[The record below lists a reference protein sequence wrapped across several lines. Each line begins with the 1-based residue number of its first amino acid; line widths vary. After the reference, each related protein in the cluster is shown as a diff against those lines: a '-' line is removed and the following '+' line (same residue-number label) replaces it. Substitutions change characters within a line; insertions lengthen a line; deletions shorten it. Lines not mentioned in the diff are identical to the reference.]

1 MRELITGRI
10 ITCWNETGAPLHSD
24 REMYGNPLGAYKQS
38 GGSWTD
44 TDTDRIPDI
53 VEIYFSNTTNI
64 ENETMWEEYLSNTTT
79 SSLFQ
84 NYAWCREYY
93 HDLNA
98 NNSSAAENWT
108 QKAFNPFVSYNL
120 PPMIVQYNV
129 DIQAVGTSAAKIS
142 FWYLVRDVQGISE
155 IKVDL
160 IENWTNN
167 LLGEYKIILYPN
179 TPTEYNYS
187 GYFVIGTGTL
197 FLGCE
202 LRIKVSNGF
211 NDVSLAKDFDGFGS
225 MFVKAL
231 QALGEMLL
239 GGLQKAWEA
248 VQNAVNVIVEWIK
261 TELTKVIEPL
271 FSPFRAQIEG
281 QAKEWAD
288 MIMRWIWAV
297 ENGSTDTTPIVT
309 ILFGNPISL
318 SIFAAVVA
326 LKIALFAFLPFT
338 PIMLPLTLVFVMI
351 IMGVL
356 GATMPSRLMEI
367 SEVLPYGTD
376 VNSNAQYWAEKTGWA
391 ILSLLFSGLST
402 IFSVLGMVEH
412 ITEFDVTLVAISIIL
427 IFFSATLPVF
437 ARQTYGPDGE
447 KAMAAFILVISII
460 VGIVSIIYP
469 LVSYP
474 PHPVLVL
481 IGVILWLISLVCAIY
496 SIQG

>member
-1 MRELITGRI
+1 VITASWEFDVDYW
-10 ITCWNETGAPLHSD
+10 TLKA
-24 REMYGNPLGAYKQS
+24 YGYNVRGTVKGESGLSVSAEQKISGIVSMVVDAIMALGA
-38 GGSWTD
+38 
-44 TDTDRIPDI
+44 
-53 VEIYFSNTTNI
+53 
-64 ENETMWEEYLSNTTT
+64 
-79 SSLFQ
+79 
-84 NYAWCREYY
+84 
-93 HDLNA
+93 
-98 NNSSAAENWT
+98 
-108 QKAFNPFVSYNL
+108 
-120 PPMIVQYNV
+120 
-129 DIQAVGTSAAKIS
+129 
-142 FWYLVRDVQGISE
+142 
-155 IKVDL
+155 
-160 IENWTNN
+160 
-167 LLGEYKIILYPN
+167 
-179 TPTEYNYS
+179 
-187 GYFVIGTGTL
+187 
-197 FLGCE
+197 
-202 LRIKVSNGF
+202 
-211 NDVSLAKDFDGFGS
+211 
-225 MFVKAL
+225 
-231 QALGEMLL
+231 MLL
-239 GGLQKAWEA
+239 GGLQKVWEA
-248 VQNAVNVIVEWIK
+248 VSSAVNVIVEWIK

-288 MIMRWIWAV
+288 MIMKWIWAV

-356 GATMPSRLMEI
+356 GATMPSRLMDITEA
-367 SEVLPYGTD
+367 LPYGTD

-391 ILSLLFSGLST
+391 ILSLLFTGLST